1 MRGFLTMAWR
11 SLFRNKTI
19 LTIDFAGKNARKGNT
34 PSKGLPLVRTALRS
48 GRLIAIPRLVIALS
62 RPRVRL
68 KSRGISRAVSQG

>member
-11 SLFRNKTI
+11 SFPKQDNTYYRLRREKCQE
-19 LTIDFAGKNARKGNT
+19 GKYTVKGTN
-34 PSKGLPLVRTALRS
+34 PSSALPRF

-62 RPRVRL
+62 RPRVWL